1 MKVYKLQQL
10 LLKYSADTELIVALW
25 DKECFK
31 ALDTEAR
38 LLTDKEWNVTAQ
50 NFVMQY
56 HDQML
61 GAEIRKALEAV
72 IKHEDIVNEQFIN
85 NEISEIE
92 ILLNAETTEQLQKSK
107 LSLQQLIT
115 EHTQKMIDY
124 QNDPDKFDNKNKLK
138 DIAKDIREKI
148 IKGRLKKLEKEIEKF
163 KKLIEKIDKK
173 LLENH
178 GN

>member
-1 MKVYKLQQL
+1 MKVYELQQL

-85 NEISEIE
+85 NFMADYMAGI
-92 ILLNAETTEQLQKSK
+92 TDEQLWDSPATK
-107 LSLQQLIT
+107 IT
-115 EHTQKMIDY
+115 GEH
-124 QNDPDKFDNKNKLK
+124 N
-138 DIAKDIREKI
+138 
-148 IKGRLKKLEKEIEKF
+148 
-163 KKLIEKIDKK
+163 
-173 LLENH
+173 

>member
-1 MKVYKLQQL
+1 VKVKDLLLELQQ
-10 LLKYSADTELIVALW
+10 YHPDTQLIVAYW

-61 GAEIRKALEAV
+61 GAEIRQALEAV

-85 NEISEIE
+85 NFMADFHAGI
-92 ILLNAETTEQLQKSK
+92 TDEQLWDSPSTK
-107 LSLQQLIT
+107 IT
-115 EHTQKMIDY
+115 GEH
-124 QNDPDKFDNKNKLK
+124 N
-138 DIAKDIREKI
+138 
-148 IKGRLKKLEKEIEKF
+148 
-163 KKLIEKIDKK
+163 
-173 LLENH
+173 